1 MREGKSMRPFPIKNL
16 LVIIVGVMWLDQ
28 VTKLWIVDYF
38 IAHPQRIQV
47 LPILDFVLVW
57 NRGISWGL
65 FNNAS
70 GYNALVFSLLAGV
83 ISIILGIML
92 WKTKDRMMAWSLSL
106 IIGGALGNLI
116 DRVRFGG
123 VVDFIYFH
131 WHSYTFPAF
140 NIADAAITFGVALMI
155 WEEVIRFK
163 EEKENRK

>member
-28 VTKLWIVDYF
+28 VTKLWIVNYF
-38 IAHPQRIQV
+38 ITHPRRIQV

-92 WKTKDRMMAWSLSL
+92 WKTKDKLMAWSLSL

>member
-28 VTKLWIVDYF
+28 VTKLWIVNYF
-38 IAHPQRIQV
+38 IAHPRRIKV

-92 WKTKDRMMAWSLSL
+92 
-106 IIGGALGNLI
+106 
-116 DRVRFGG
+116 
-123 VVDFIYFH
+123 
-131 WHSYTFPAF
+131 
-140 NIADAAITFGVALMI
+140 
-155 WEEVIRFK
+155 
-163 EEKENRK
+163 